1 MQLNV
6 QGLFPVEDCRLIS
19 NEIPISPELVSF
31 VTMPAFA
38 LQASLVFFF
47 SSNLRLVFYPYT
59 IKKVT
64 GYLCAIKKFKNTC
77 VP

>member
-47 SSNLRLVFYPYT
+47 F
-59 IKKVT
+59 
-64 GYLCAIKKFKNTC
+64 FKSQASFL
-77 VP
+77 PLYH